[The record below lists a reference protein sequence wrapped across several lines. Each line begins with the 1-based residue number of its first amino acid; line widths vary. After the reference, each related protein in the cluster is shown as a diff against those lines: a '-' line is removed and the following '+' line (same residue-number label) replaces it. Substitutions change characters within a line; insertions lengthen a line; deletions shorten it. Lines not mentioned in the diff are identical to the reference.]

1 MSLPDRI
8 QGKKYI
14 KQGQSIV
21 YPHKNIQSSDISED
35 ITNVIFYILIIIT

>member
-14 KQGQSIV
+14 KRGQSIV

-35 ITNVIFYILIIIT
+35 ITVIFYILIIIT